1 MDEGGSGD
9 VAYAAAQRVAH
20 FTDLY
25 AWMDFPNRR
34 ILTSEDLGKSVSHEI
49 SEAVWDTL
57 LNQGIRPL
65 AYGWSVVVDIDG
77 YEDEQEPA
85 S

>member
-1 MDEGGSGD
+1 M
-9 VAYAAAQRVAH
+9 
-20 FTDLY
+20 TD
-25 AWMDFPNRR
+25 R
-34 ILTSEDLGKSVSHEI
+34 ISLTSEDLGKSVSHEI

-57 LNQGIRPL
+57 LDQGIRPL

-77 YEDEQEPA
+77 YEDEQEPT